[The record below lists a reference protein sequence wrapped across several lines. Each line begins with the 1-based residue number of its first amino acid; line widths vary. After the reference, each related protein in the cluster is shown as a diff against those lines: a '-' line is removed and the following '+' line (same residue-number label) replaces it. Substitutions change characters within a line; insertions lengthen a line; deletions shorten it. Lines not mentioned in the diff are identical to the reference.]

1 MLVQDVAYGLLRQE
15 KLAQDVAHG
24 MLLAEK
30 RIWLRDKAR
39 LKAKLEN
46 QKDALASVLEGMS
59 MISTVKKKKEG
70 CGCAAKRAAKRGDSG

>member
-24 MLLAEK
+24 LLLAEK

-46 QKDALASVLEGMS
+46 QKDVLASVLEGITRM
-59 MISTVKKKKEG
+59 KKKKEC
-70 CGCAAKRAAKRGDSG
+70 CGCAAKRAAKRDNSDWRV